1 MMNLLL
7 DIYLM
12 NANLLKN
19 YPMHGSRKSSRKLSE
34 EPTFGNNFDE
44 YLSLFDFIE
53 YVKVS

>member
-19 YPMHGSRKSSRKLSE
+19 YQMHGSRKNSKKSQ
-34 EPTFGNNFDE
+34 P
-44 YLSLFDFIE
+44 SLKSDLVIMNQ
-53 YVKVS
+53 VL

>member
-19 YPMHGSRKSSRKLSE
+19 YQMHGSRKVSKKISVTRVQIS
-34 EPTFGNNFDE
+34 PNSCDE
-44 YLSLFDFIE
+44 YLSVFIE
-53 YVKVS
+53 CSKVS